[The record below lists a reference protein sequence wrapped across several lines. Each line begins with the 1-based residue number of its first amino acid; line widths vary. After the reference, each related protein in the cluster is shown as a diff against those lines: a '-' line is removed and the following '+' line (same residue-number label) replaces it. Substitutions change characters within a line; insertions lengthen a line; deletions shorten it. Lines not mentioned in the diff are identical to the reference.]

1 MKTIAGLIQ
10 GSDQWLAHRRT
21 TRNASDAS
29 VMMGAS
35 PSISRRELVRLMA
48 NGLERE
54 FSDYVQKFILDRGH
68 EVEPALRRFAEGLIE
83 DELFPITATTD
94 DGYMGA
100 SYDGVTI
107 DDKTIFEAK
116 QYSEEKWQHIERG
129 EIPPVDRWQVTQQ
142 FAVNPDAEV
151 CYYCCGDGTP
161 DGTRFLKIER
171 SQIEADIPR
180 LIAAWRQFDE
190 DVANYQPEPE
200 AEPVPVGRAPEQ
212 LPALSVQVT
221 GMVTASN
228 LAEFKANAMAVLGSI
243 NRDLKTDEDFA
254 NADKTVKWCQGV
266 EERLEATKQQVLG
279 QTADIEAV
287 FRTMDEVK
295 AEARKIRLELDKLVT
310 KQKETRKEEIVQ
322 AGAKAVRA
330 HYDTINETLGEH
342 RIQPAQSLQLDLG
355 AAIKGK
361 KSLSSMKDAVDTAVA
376 GFKIAASEQAE
387 RVRANVHALEMEQ
400 GSHGV
405 LFPDR
410 VVLCATKTA
419 EDLRNLITARIAQAK
434 ADQEK
439 RDEEARQRE
448 AADAAKSESAG
459 NVAAG
464 AAPAPIAAGTAA
476 GGIAPSAATGGVSSL
491 NEPSSN
497 SGKFANSARLKLG
510 DINARIAPITVTADG
525 LASLGFLPVAKERGS
540 TLYALA
546 DFGLICAELQDVLAQ
561 AAQQKAA

>member
-1 MKTIAGLIQ
+1 MRTLNLAQ
-10 GSDQWLAHRRT
+10 GSPEWLAHRRT
-21 TRNASDAS
+21 TRNASDAPA
-29 VMMGAS
+29 MMGAS
-35 PSISRRELVRLMA
+35 PYVTRAELVRQYA
-48 NGLERE
+48 TGVQREIDERTQAI
-54 FSDYVQKFILDRGH
+54 FDRGH
-68 EVEPALRRFAEGLIE
+68 EVEPALRRFAEDRIE
-83 DELFPITATTD
+83 DELYPVTGVD
-94 DGYMGA
+94 DYGYLGA
-100 SYDGVTI
+100 SFDGVTL
-107 DDKTIFEAK
+107 DDTIIFEAK
-116 QYSEEKWQHIERG
+116 QASEEKFQCIERG
-129 EIPPVDRWQVTQQ
+129 EIPPADRWQITQQ
-142 FAVNPDAEV
+142 FAVCESAGV
-151 CYYCCGDGTP
+151 CYYCVGDGTP

-171 SQIEADIPR
+171 SQVEGDIPR

-200 AEPVPVGRAPEQ
+200 APPTPVGRAPDQ

-310 KQKETRKEEIVQ
+310 KQKETRKEEIVR
-322 AGAKAVRA
+322 AGADAVRA
-330 HYDTINETLGEH
+330 HYGQINATMGEH
-342 RIQPAQSLQLDLG
+342 RILPPGQLVQDLG

-361 KSLSSMKDAVDTAVA
+361 KSLASMKDAVDTAVA

-387 RVRANVHALEMEQ
+387 RVRANVRVLEMEQ

-410 VVLCATKTA
+410 VALCATKTP

-439 RDEEARQRE
+439 RDEEKRQRE
-448 AADAAKSESAG
+448 ADEAARQESRGNDASAAAEPTTTAPTRAPAPVTRVG
-459 NVAAG
+459 AG
-464 AAPAPIAAGTAA
+464 AAPLPAG
-476 GGIAPSAATGGVSSL
+476 
-491 NEPSSN
+491 
-497 SGKFANSARLKLG
+497 ARIKLG
-510 DINARIAPITVTADG
+510 DINARIAPITISADG
-525 LASLGFLPVAKERGS
+525 LASLGFRPVAKEKGAV
-540 TLYALA
+540 LYALA
-546 DFGLICAELQDVLAQ
+546 DFGLICAALQDVLAD

>member
-1 MKTIAGLIQ
+1 MKTIAGLVQ

-29 VMMGAS
+29 VMMGSS

-68 EVEPALRRFAEGLIE
+68 EVEPALRRFAEDLIE
-83 DELFPITATTD
+83 DELYPVTATTD

-100 SYDGVTI
+100 SFDGITL
-107 DDKTIFEAK
+107 DDTVIFEAK
-116 QYSEEKWQHIERG
+116 QASEEKFQCIERG
-129 EIPPVDRWQVTQQ
+129 EIPPADKWQITQQ
-142 FAVNPDAEV
+142 FAVCESAEV
-151 CYYCCGDGTP
+151 CYYCVGDGTP

-190 DVANYQPEPE
+190 DVANYAPEPE
-200 AEPVPVGRAPEQ
+200 AAPIPVGRAPEQ

-322 AGAKAVRA
+322 AGAKAVRE
-330 HYDTINETLGEH
+330 HYDTLNASLGEH
-342 RIQPAQSLQLDLG
+342 RIQPPHSLVLDIG
-355 AAIKGK
+355 GAIKGK
-361 KSLSSMKDAVDTAVA
+361 KSLTSMKDAVDTVVA

-387 RVRANVHALEMEQ
+387 RVRANVHVLEMEQ

-410 VVLCATKTA
+410 VVLCATKTP

-434 ADQEK
+434 AEEERRQQ
-439 RDEEARQRE
+439 EARERQDRE
-448 AADAAKSESAG
+448 AAEAAAQQNTTGAEASAAAEP
-459 NVAAG
+459 VATEPARAAATVAPVGRVG
-464 AAPAPIAAGTAA
+464 AAPTPAGAK
-476 GGIAPSAATGGVSSL
+476 V
-491 NEPSSN
+491 
-497 SGKFANSARLKLG
+497 KLG
-510 DINARIAPITVTADG
+510 DINARLAPITITTDG
-525 LASLGFLPVAKERGS
+525 LTQIGFKPVAKERS
-540 TLYALA
+540 ATLYAESDFPHICHALA
-546 DFGLICAELQDVLAQ
+546 KVLE
-561 AAQQKAA
+561 AAQQKKAA

>member
-1 MKTIAGLIQ
+1 MKTIAGLQQ

-29 VMMGAS
+29 VMMGCS

-68 EVEPALRRFAEGLIE
+68 EVEPALRAFAEEMIGE
-83 DELFPITATTD
+83 DLYPVTATTD

-100 SYDGVTI
+100 SFDGVTL
-107 DDKTIFEAK
+107 DDRIIFEAK
-116 QYSEEKWQHIERG
+116 QASEEKFQCIERG
-129 EIPPVDRWQVTQQ
+129 EIPPADRWQVTQQ
-142 FAVNPDAEV
+142 FAVCEDAEV
-151 CYYCCGDGTP
+151 CYYCVGDGAP
-161 DGTRFLKIER
+161 EGTRYLKIER
-171 SQIEADIPR
+171 SQVEADIPR

-190 DVANYQPEPE
+190 DVANYVPEPE

-310 KQKETRKEEIVQ
+310 KQKEARKEEIIQTGV
-322 AGAKAVRA
+322 KAVRA
-330 HYDTINETLGEH
+330 HYDQVNESLGEH
-342 RIQPAQSLQLDLG
+342 RIQPPQSLVLDLG
-355 AAIKGK
+355 AVIKGK
-361 KSLSSMKDAVDTAVA
+361 KSLTSMKDAVDTAVA
-376 GFKIAASEQAE
+376 GCKIAANEQAD
-387 RVRANVHALEMEQ
+387 RIRANVRVYEAEV
-400 GSHGV
+400 GSWSA

-410 VVLCATKTA
+410 VLLCATKA
-419 EDLRNLITARIAQAK
+419 QEDLRNLMTARIAQAK
-434 ADQEK
+434 ADEQK
-439 RDEEARQRE
+439 RADDAKAREEAAQNTTGAE
-448 AADAAKSESAG
+448 ASAAAEP
-459 NVAAG
+459 VATDPVWAPAAVVSVGRAG
-464 AAPAPIAAGTAA
+464 AAPTPAGAK
-476 GGIAPSAATGGVSSL
+476 V
-491 NEPSSN
+491 
-497 SGKFANSARLKLG
+497 KLG
-510 DINARIAPITVTADG
+510 DINARIAPLTITADG
-525 LASLGFLPVAKERGS
+525 LRQLGFEPAGRDRS
-540 TLYALA
+540 ATLYREV
-546 DFGLICAELQDVLAQ
+546 DFPHICHAMARVLEQ
-561 AAQQKAA
+561 ATQKKAA

>member
-1 MKTIAGLIQ
+1 MKTIAGLVQ

-29 VMMGAS
+29 VMMGCS

-68 EVEPALRRFAEGLIE
+68 EVEPALRRFAEDLIE
-83 DELFPITATTD
+83 DELFPTTATTD

-100 SYDGVTI
+100 SFDGITM
-107 DDKTIFEAK
+107 DDRIIFEAK
-116 QYSEEKWQHIERG
+116 QASEEKFQCIERG
-129 EIPPVDRWQVTQQ
+129 EIPPADKWQITQQ
-142 FAVNPDAEV
+142 FAVCTDAKV
-151 CYYCCGDGTP
+151 CYYCVGDGTP

-171 SQIEADIPR
+171 SQVEADIPR

-190 DVANYQPEPE
+190 DVANYVPEPE
-200 AEPVPVGRAPEQ
+200 AAPIPVGRAPEQ

-322 AGAKAVRA
+322 AGAKAVRD
-330 HYDTINETLGEH
+330 HYDAINATLGEH
-342 RIQPAQSLQLDLG
+342 RISPPQSLMLDLG
-355 AAIKGK
+355 GAIKGK
-361 KSLSSMKDAVDTAVA
+361 KSLSSMKDAIDNAAVGA
-376 GFKIAASEQAE
+376 KIAASQLAE
-387 RVRANVHALEMEQ
+387 RVRANMHVLEMEQ
-400 GSHGV
+400 GSHDV

-410 VVLCATKTA
+410 VVLCATKTP

-434 ADQEK
+434 AEQEK
-439 RDEEARQRE
+439 RDADAKAREEAAQQSTTGAE
-448 AADAAKSESAG
+448 ASAAAEPDATEPARAAAT
-459 NVAAG
+459 VAPVGRVG
-464 AAPAPIAAGTAA
+464 AAPTPAGAK
-476 GGIAPSAATGGVSSL
+476 V
-491 NEPSSN
+491 
-497 SGKFANSARLKLG
+497 KLG
-510 DINARIAPITVTADG
+510 DINARLAPIAVTADG
-525 LASLGFLPVAKERGS
+525 LAQIGFKPAAKERGA
-540 TLYALA
+540 TLYAESDFPHICHALA
-546 DFGLICAELQDVLAQ
+546 KVLE
-561 AAQQKAA
+561 AATQKKAA

>member
-1 MKTIAGLIQ
+1 MKTVHLLQ
-10 GSDQWLAHRRT
+10 GSAEWHAHRRT

-35 PSISRRELVRLMA
+35 PTISRRELVRLMA

-68 EVEPALRRFAEGLIE
+68 EVEPALRAFAEEMIGE
-83 DELFPITATTD
+83 DLYPVTATTD

-100 SYDGVTI
+100 SFDGI
-107 DDKTIFEAK
+107 SLDDRIIFEAK
-116 QYSEEKWQHIERG
+116 QASEEKFQCIERG
-129 EIPPVDRWQVTQQ
+129 EIPPADRWQITQQ
-142 FAVNPDAEV
+142 FAVCESAEV
-151 CYYCCGDGTP
+151 CYYCVGDGTP

-171 SQIEADIPR
+171 SQVEADIPR

-190 DVANYQPEPE
+190 DVANYVPEPE
-200 AEPVPVGRAPEQ
+200 AEPMPVGRAPEQ

-310 KQKETRKEEIVQ
+310 KQKEARKEEIVQ
-322 AGAKAVRA
+322 TGVKAVRA
-330 HYDTINETLGEH
+330 HYDQVNESLGEH
-342 RIQPAQSLQLDLG
+342 RIQPPQSLVLDLG
-355 AAIKGK
+355 AVIKGK
-361 KSLSSMKDAVDTAVA
+361 KSLTSMKDAVDTAVA
-376 GFKIAASEQAE
+376 GCKIAANEQAD
-387 RVRANVHALEMEQ
+387 RIRANVRVYEAEV
-400 GSHGV
+400 GSWAA

-410 VVLCATKTA
+410 IVLCATKA
-419 EDLRNLITARIAQAK
+419 QEDLRNLMTARITQAK
-434 ADQEK
+434 VDQVK

-448 AADAAKSESAG
+448 EAAAAQSTTGAEASAAAEPDATEPVRAPAVVVSVG
-459 NVAAG
+459 RVG
-464 AAPAPIAAGTAA
+464 AAPTLAGAK
-476 GGIAPSAATGGVSSL
+476 I
-491 NEPSSN
+491 
-497 SGKFANSARLKLG
+497 KLG
-510 DINARIAPITVTADG
+510 DINARISPLTITADG
-525 LASLGFLPVAKERGS
+525 LRQLGFEPAGRDRS
-540 TLYALA
+540 ATLYREV
-546 DFGLICAELQDVLAQ
+546 DFLHICHAMAKVLEQ
-561 AAQQKAA
+561 ATQKKAA

>member
-1 MKTIAGLIQ
+1 MKTIAGLVQ

-35 PSISRRELVRLMA
+35 PTISRRELVRLMA

-68 EVEPALRRFAEGLIE
+68 EVEPALRAFAEEMIGE
-83 DELFPITATTD
+83 DLYPVTATTD

-100 SYDGVTI
+100 SFDGVSLDDTI
-107 DDKTIFEAK
+107 IFEAK
-116 QYSEEKWQHIERG
+116 QASEEKFQCIERG
-129 EIPPVDRWQVTQQ
+129 EIPPADRWQITQQ
-142 FAVNPDAEV
+142 FAVCELAEV
-151 CYYCCGDGTP
+151 CYYCVGDGTP

-171 SQIEADIPR
+171 SQVEADIPR

-190 DVANYQPEPE
+190 DVANYVPEPE

-342 RIQPAQSLQLDLG
+342 RIQPPQSMVLDLG

-361 KSLSSMKDAVDTAVA
+361 KSLASMKDAVDMAVA
-376 GFKIAASEQAE
+376 GFKIAASEQAD
-387 RVRANVHALEMEQ
+387 RVRANVRVFEAEV
-400 GSHGV
+400 GSWSA
-405 LFPDR
+405 LFPDH
-410 VVLCATKTA
+410 VALCATKA
-419 EDLRNLITARIAQAK
+419 QEDLRNLMNARITQAK
-434 ADQEK
+434 ADEQK
-439 RDEEARQRE
+439 RADEAKARAE
-448 AADAAKSESAG
+448 AAQGTTGAEASAAAEPDATEPVRAP
-459 NVAAG
+459 AAVVSVGRVG
-464 AAPAPIAAGTAA
+464 AAPTPAGVK
-476 GGIAPSAATGGVSSL
+476 I
-491 NEPSSN
+491 
-497 SGKFANSARLKLG
+497 KLG
-510 DINARIAPITVTADG
+510 DINARISPLTITADG
-525 LASLGFLPVAKERGS
+525 LRQLGFEPAGRDRS
-540 TLYALA
+540 ATLYREA
-546 DFGLICAELQDVLAQ
+546 DFPHVCHAMAKVLEQ
-561 AAQQKAA
+561 AVQKKAA

>member
-1 MKTIAGLIQ
+1 MKTIAGLVQ

-68 EVEPALRRFAEGLIE
+68 EVEPALRRFAEDLIE
-83 DELFPITATTD
+83 DELFPTTATTD

-100 SYDGVTI
+100 SFDGITM
-107 DDKTIFEAK
+107 DDRIIFEAK
-116 QYSEEKWQHIERG
+116 QASEEKFQCIERG
-129 EIPPVDRWQVTQQ
+129 EIPPADRWQITQQ
-142 FAVNPDAEV
+142 FAVCTDAKV
-151 CYYCCGDGTP
+151 CYYCVGDGTP

-171 SQIEADIPR
+171 SQVEADIPR

-190 DVANYQPEPE
+190 DVANYVPEPE
-200 AEPVPVGRAPEQ
+200 AAPIPAGRAPEQ

-322 AGAKAVRA
+322 AGAKAVRE
-330 HYDTINETLGEH
+330 HYDTLNASLGEH
-342 RIQPAQSLQLDLG
+342 RIQPPHSLVQDLG

-361 KSLSSMKDAVDTAVA
+361 KSLTSMKDAVDTSVA
-376 GFKIAASEQAE
+376 SFKIAASEQAE
-387 RVRANVHALEMEQ
+387 RVRANVRVLEMEQ

-410 VVLCATKTA
+410 VALCATKTP

-439 RDEEARQRE
+439 RDEEKRLREADEAARQESRGNDAS
-448 AADAAKSESAG
+448 AAAEPTATAPTRAPAPVTRVG
-459 NVAAG
+459 AG
-464 AAPAPIAAGTAA
+464 AAPLPAG
-476 GGIAPSAATGGVSSL
+476 
-491 NEPSSN
+491 
-497 SGKFANSARLKLG
+497 ARIKLG
-510 DINARIAPITVTADG
+510 DINARMAPITVTADG
-525 LASLGFLPVAKERGS
+525 LASLGFRPVAKEKGAV
-540 TLYALA
+540 LYALA
-546 DFGLICAELQDVLAQ
+546 DFGLICAALQDVLAD

>member
-1 MKTIAGLIQ
+1 MKTVAGLVQ
-10 GSDQWLAHRRT
+10 GTDQWLAHRRT

-29 VMMGAS
+29 VMMGCS

-68 EVEPALRRFAEGLIE
+68 EVEPPLRRFAEDLIGE
-83 DELFPITATTD
+83 DLFPITAITD

-100 SYDGVTI
+100 SFDGVTI
-107 DDKTIFEAK
+107 DDRTIFEAK
-116 QYSEEKWQHIERG
+116 QFSEEKWQHIERG
-129 EIPPVDRWQVTQQ
+129 EIPPADRWQVTQQ
-142 FAVNPDAEV
+142 FAVNLDAEV

-171 SQIEADIPR
+171 SQVESDIPR

-200 AEPVPVGRAPEQ
+200 AAPIPAGRAPDQ

-310 KQKETRKEEIVQ
+310 KQKEARKEEIVQ
-322 AGAKAVRA
+322 AGAKAVRER
-330 HYDTINETLGEH
+330 YETLNASLGEH
-342 RIQPAQSLQLDLG
+342 RIQPPQSLVLDLG
-355 AAIKGK
+355 GAIKGK
-361 KSLSSMKDAVDTAVA
+361 KSLASMKDAVDTAVA
-376 GFKIAASEQAE
+376 GFKIAASEQADKI
-387 RVRANVHALEMEQ
+387 RANVSVYRAEV
-400 GSHGV
+400 GTWAS
-405 LFPDR
+405 LFPDH
-410 VVLCATKTA
+410 VALCATKSQ

-439 RDEEARQRE
+439 RDADAKQRE
-448 AADAAKSESAG
+448 ADEAARQESRGNDASAAAEPTTTAPSRAPAPVTRVG
-459 NVAAG
+459 AG
-464 AAPAPIAAGTAA
+464 AAPVPAG
-476 GGIAPSAATGGVSSL
+476 
-491 NEPSSN
+491 
-497 SGKFANSARLKLG
+497 ARIKLG

-525 LASLGFLPVAKERGS
+525 LASLGFRPLAKEKGAV
-540 TLYALA
+540 LYALA
-546 DFGLICAELQDVLAQ
+546 DFGLICAALQDVLAD

>member
-1 MKTIAGLIQ
+1 MRTLNLAQ
-10 GSDQWLAHRRT
+10 GSPEWLAHRRT

-29 VMMGAS
+29 VMMGES
-35 PSISRRELVRLMA
+35 PTISRRELVRLMA

-68 EVEPALRRFAEGLIE
+68 EVEPALRAFAEEMIGE
-83 DELFPITATTD
+83 DLYPVTATTD

-100 SYDGVTI
+100 SFDGVTL
-107 DDKTIFEAK
+107 DDTIIFEAK
-116 QYSEEKWQHIERG
+116 QASEEKFQCIERG
-129 EIPPVDRWQVTQQ
+129 EIPPADRWQVTQQ
-142 FAVNPDAEV
+142 FAVCDSAEV
-151 CYYCCGDGTP
+151 CYYCVGDGTP

-171 SQIEADIPR
+171 SQVEADIPR

-200 AEPVPVGRAPEQ
+200 AAPIPVGRAPDQ

-310 KQKETRKEEIVQ
+310 KQKDARKEEIVQ
-322 AGAKAVRA
+322 TGVKAVRA
-330 HYDTINETLGEH
+330 HYDQINATMGEH
-342 RIQPAQSLQLDLG
+342 RILPPGQLVQDLG

-361 KSLSSMKDAVDTAVA
+361 KSLASMKDAVDTAVA

-387 RVRANVHALEMEQ
+387 RVRANVRVLEMEQ

-410 VVLCATKTA
+410 VALCATKTP

-439 RDEEARQRE
+439 RDEEKRHREAEEAARQ
-448 AADAAKSESAG
+448 ESLG
-459 NVAAG
+459 NVSAG
-464 AAPAPIAAGTAA
+464 AAPAPTAA
-476 GGIAPSAATGGVSSL
+476 VTASSGTAPSAATGGVTPM
-491 NEPSSN
+491 NEPAGN
-497 SGKFANSARLKLG
+497 PGKFAAGARIKLG
-510 DINARIAPITVTADG
+510 DINARIAPITITADG
-525 LASLGFLPVAKERGS
+525 LASLGFRPLAKEKGAV
-540 TLYALA
+540 LYALA
-546 DFGLICAELQDVLAQ
+546 DFGLICAALQDVLAD